1 MADLQLVNYIKRH
14 LEKGYTKRELENILS
29 KNNWNKNEVKQAFR
43 IIETKK
49 KMPKPVQK
57 QKNSEKKITQP
68 NFEQINT
75 LKNFIISIRAR
86 KVDDAKIREALSKK
100 KWPEK
105 SIDLAFSELKKEN
118 KEKPSQKTFV
128 KPAIQKKP
136 RQPFNF
142 KKLLP
147 YLIGIIV
154 LTIVLTGTIFISQYV
169 VGLSTYEIKING
181 MQETG
186 KCKSLDCSDMKN
198 FAFNHANEKLIL
210 YFGIS
215 IIVSL
220 LMAGLYAFEKIR
232 TAALWGANLLYFGFL
247 IFIAYTWMSFI

>member
-1 MADLQLVNYIKRH
+1 MTDLQLVNYIRRH
-14 LEKGYTKRELENILS
+14 LEKGYTKRELEFILS
-29 KNNWNKNEVKQAFR
+29 KNNWDKNEVKHAFK

-49 KMPKPVQK
+49 PISKTFLEHKKSQ
-57 QKNSEKKITQP
+57 EKIIQP

-86 KVDDAKIREALSKK
+86 KVDDVKIKEALLKK

-128 KPAIQKKP
+128 KPTIQKKP
-136 RQPFNF
+136 REPHNF

-147 YLIGIIV
+147 YLIGIII
-154 LTIVLTGTIFISQYV
+154 LTIVLTGTIFVYQYI
-169 VGLSTYEIKING
+169 VGLSNYEVTIDGII
-181 MQETG
+181 ETG
-186 KCKSLDCSDMKN
+186 KCEELNCSDMKSH
-198 FAFNHANEKLIL
+198 ALDHANENLIL

-215 IIVSL
+215 IIISL
-220 LMAGLYAFEKIR
+220 LMVGLYAFEKIR
-232 TAALWGANLLYFGFL
+232 TAALWGANLLYFGFI
-247 IFIAYTWMSFI
+247 IFIGYTWMSFI